1 MMKHLIPALVVG
13 MLLTIA
19 SCRPDPSTDPV
30 PTIEFMSVDP
40 STVVEFQDSLTFT
53 ISYQDGDGDLGEN
66 NPSTENLFL
75 KDSRNGVTYGFRIQ
89 QLAPIGSE
97 ISIQGELNVI
107 LNHTS
112 ITDGSSSQSV
122 TYEIWV
128 IDRAGNESNH
138 VDTGPVTVTG

>member
-13 MLLTIA
+13 ILITIA
-19 SCRPDPSTDPV
+19 SCKPDPATDPV

-40 STVVEFQDSLTFT
+40 STVVEFQDSLTFI

-66 NPSTENLFL
+66 NPTAENLFL
-75 KDSRNGVTYGFRIQ
+75 RDSRNGVTYGFRIQ
-89 QLAPIGSE
+89 QLAPTGSE

-107 LNHTS
+107 LEHTS

-138 VDTGPVTVTG
+138 VETGPVTVTA